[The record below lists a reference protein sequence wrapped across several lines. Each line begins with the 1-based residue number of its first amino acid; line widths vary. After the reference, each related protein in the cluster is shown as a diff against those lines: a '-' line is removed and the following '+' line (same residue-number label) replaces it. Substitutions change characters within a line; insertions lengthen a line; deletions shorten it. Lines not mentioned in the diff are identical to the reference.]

1 MTAHPVVSCINSFS
15 SIFSSWLDFKMK
27 ELLFLIPSYTKDSK
41 QLIHEI
47 KPRLFTADAT
57 AMYTNIDT
65 NIGIQAFE
73 NLFNTYIHIIPKTF
87 PREFFF
93 KVLIL

>member
-1 MTAHPVVSCINSFS
+1 
-15 SIFSSWLDFKMK
+15 
-27 ELLFLIPSYTKDSK
+27 
-41 QLIHEI
+41 
-47 KPRLFTADAT
+47 
-57 AMYTNIDT
+57 MYTNIDT

>member
-1 MTAHPVVSCINSFS
+1 
-15 SIFSSWLDFKMK
+15 MK
-27 ELLFLIPSYTKDSK
+27 ELLFLIPLYIKDSK

-47 KPRLFTADAT
+47 KPLTLPPNVRLFTADAT

-73 NLFNTYIHIIPKTF
+73 NLFNTYINIIPKTF
-87 PREFFF
+87 PREFFL
-93 KVLIL
+93 KVLVL